1 MCSLFKSKAT
11 KRKEEALKRSR
22 TRKASK
28 NNKAQSKLI
37 YDWSELNSDVSAK

>member
-22 TRKASK
+22 IRKASK
-28 NNKAQSKLI
+28 NKAQSKPL
-37 YDWSELNSDVSAK
+37 YDWSELNSDVGAK

>member
-1 MCSLFKSKAT
+1 MCSLFKSKST

-28 NNKAQSKLI
+28 NKAQSKTV
-37 YDWSELNSDVSAK
+37 YDWSEFNSDVSAK